1 MRPTAFQT
9 ATMLMATL
17 LTAMPATSAAI
28 ADTIPKDA
36 PGFTIYVASLLRKEA
51 SGGAV
56 SVKGPLTLAVGDLQ
70 ANLDRIYEFC
80 RHDSP
85 GCPDAVATYVKGAAE
100 AYHTAT
106 AAPTKDAVRLVVR
119 TESYARDVQG
129 SLGADA
135 PALQP
140 KPFIGGL
147 VTLPVLDSPRSVRML
162 NVEDNQKLGLSADE
176 VYQLGIANLRT
187 SLKPLKEIVKA
198 VHAGEI
204 GQIAGDAY
212 DSSRLLLHDDWA
224 TLAAAQNGILIVVAP
239 APDALFYLGD
249 DSPKALDALRT
260 LAADIARRSPRPL
273 SSVVLRWR
281 QSGWEIVR

>member
-1 MRPTAFQT
+1 MRPTAFLT
-9 ATMLMATL
+9 ATML
-17 LTAMPATSAAI
+17 TALMATSAAI
-28 ADTIPKDA
+28 AEPVPKDA
-36 PGFTIYVASLLRKEA
+36 PGFTTYVAGLLRKDS

-56 SVKGPLTLAVGDLQ
+56 TVKGPLTLALGELQ
-70 ANLDRIYEFC
+70 VNLDRVYEFC
-80 RHDSP
+80 RRDSP
-85 GCPDAVATYVKGAAE
+85 GCPNAVATYVKGAAE

-140 KPFIGGL
+140 KAFVEGL

-176 VYQLGIANLRT
+176 VYQLGITNLRT

-212 DSSRLLLHDDWA
+212 DSSRLLLHDDWGS
-224 TLAAAQNGILIVVAP
+224 LAAAQNGILIVVAP

-273 SSVVLRWR
+273 SSVVLRW
-281 QSGWEIVR
+281 QQTGWEIVR